1 MNLGNWTTEPDESG
15 YSDEEA
21 YKILEAD
28 GSWMNDPE
36 KARKVSKL

>member
-21 YKILEAD
+21 YNILETD